1 MRIAALQGENHAMRV
16 EAARTFAQRRE
27 VAKVKK
33 KIVTQRVCTAKAGD
47 GLDRA
52 ISADISWG

>member
-33 KIVTQRVCTAKAGD
+33 IVTQRVCTAKAGD

-52 ISADISWG
+52 ISEDISWG